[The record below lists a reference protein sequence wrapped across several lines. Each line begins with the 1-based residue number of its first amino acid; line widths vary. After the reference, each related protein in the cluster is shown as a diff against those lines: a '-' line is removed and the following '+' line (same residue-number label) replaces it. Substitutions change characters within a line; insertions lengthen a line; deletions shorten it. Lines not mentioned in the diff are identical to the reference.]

1 MPFQICRGTG
11 DGKLLVAG
19 CEFGGEGK
27 VALGVDRV
35 VVVPVSDGR
44 DGDAGAEA
52 IGVGERVEGECTSPT
67 PAPPAE
73 AFGIELWILG
83 ECCVNDSE
91 LIFKLDG
98 TEGLVRRLGESG
110 AAHAGPPI

>member
-1 MPFQICRGTG
+1 MPFKICRGAG

-19 CEFGGEGK
+19 CEFGREAE

-35 VVVPVSDGR
+35 VVVPVCDGSH
-44 DGDAGAEA
+44 GDASPEA
-52 IGVGERVEGECTSPT
+52 IGVRERVEGECASPT

-73 AFGIELWILG
+73 ALGVELRILG
-83 ECCVNDSE
+83 ECCVNDGK

-98 TEGLVRRLGESG
+98 AEVLISRLRERAPS
-110 AAHAGPPI
+110 HAGAP